1 MVENK
6 RRSGKSLFDSGEGLS
21 SVAIDLLRILKSRY
35 NYRKLSAMTG
45 FPVST
50 LTRYLTGKTV
60 PKGRKTLK
68 LLKNLV
74 ANVNL
79 SAIIAQNIRNGD
91 GYFDLTP
98 VMLNSNMVKVI
109 GAHVINEFAGTKIT
123 SILSLDVLSIPL
135 ATYLATATSRP
146 LHIISPEP
154 LSVDGENIPLVYPE
168 LGTTYAKSKWLLTNF
183 RRKKESILAV
193 ASQTPDPS
201 FFNML
206 VKVLK
211 RRGAEIAGIFM
222 IVAKNDILQKLNIPP
237 GAKRS
242 FILSD

>member
-6 RRSGKSLFDSGEGLS
+6 RQGEKSLFNSGEGLS

-50 LTRYLTGKTV
+50 LTRYLTGKTI
-60 PKGRKTLK
+60 PKGPKTLK
-68 LLKNLV
+68 LLENLV
-74 ANVNL
+74 ANINL

-91 GYFDLTP
+91 EYFDLTP
-98 VMLNSNMVKVI
+98 VMLNSNMIKVI
-109 GAHVINEFAGTKIT
+109 GAHIINEFAGTKIT
-123 SILSLDVLSIPL
+123 SILSLDLLSTPL

-154 LSVDGENIPLVYPE
+154 LSVDGENIPIVYPE
-168 LGTTYAKSKWLLTNF
+168 PGTTYAKSRWLLTNF
-183 RRKKESILAV
+183 HRKRESILAV
-193 ASQTPDPS
+193 ASQTPDPP

-206 VKVLK
+206 VKVL
-211 RRGAEIAGIFM
+211 RGRGAEITGIFM

-237 GAKRS
+237 GVKRS